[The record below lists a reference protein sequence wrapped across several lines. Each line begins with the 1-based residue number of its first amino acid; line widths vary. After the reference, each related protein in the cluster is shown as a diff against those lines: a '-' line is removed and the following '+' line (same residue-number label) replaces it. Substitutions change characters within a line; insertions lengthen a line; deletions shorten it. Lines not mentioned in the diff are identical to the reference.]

1 MASGGIGNLTVF
13 LGLDAAEFATGLTKA
28 DLRARRFGEMLGGGL
43 VKAAGLA
50 TAGLAALGL
59 TGAGALALISS
70 QVDSIAGFQDLADKI
85 GDTASNVSALQLA
98 ADLSGTAMETVA
110 GASVKLTASL
120 AKTDEEANGTVAA
133 LKAIGIESDNFRKLS
148 PVAQIDEIAR
158 SLAEYEDGA
167 SKTAVAV
174 ALFGKSGAELI
185 PFLKDQAE
193 QQGLNVRLTEDQ
205 IAAADEFSKRIARQ
219 KSELSALG
227 QIIVAE
233 SVPAVGAF
241 TGALTDAIKEA
252 LGLDEKTQTLKN
264 STAIKDLSRNAVEAL
279 GFIVDAGDGVA
290 RVFSGIGKTI
300 GAAAAQAAAVA
311 QGDLKGA
318 MRIGREWVSDM
329 DGLLNSPLFSKRL
342 QDRLNTPGAS
352 GASTPGA
359 APKPLRYTSPSGKA
373 GGGAGDDPLKRQL
386 DNDLKLL
393 ENAYKSEE
401 ELLRDRNKML
411 DLVNG
416 QNLISF
422 GDYYSARRGAAQEA
436 LDEQT
441 RLLDAEIAKLQ
452 AYQATAAKASERET
466 AQGKINDLLQRKA
479 KLQRDAAT
487 EAITLA
493 ADEAKAYDGLK
504 RSMEGVNASILEMIG
519 LSGQAA
525 QIRFD
530 ASNADLRDRL
540 TAQGDQAG
548 LAQLDRLRQ
557 LTVAQADYNQRQQ
570 DSSDIVA
577 RLQIQEERINTARNL
592 GAIGELTALQQITE
606 ARRAAV
612 AQQEAE
618 VLALEAIARASD
630 NPRLVLQAE
639 QARAAWEKLRAESD
653 LVAQKFD
660 TIVSGS
666 FGDAFA
672 DFISGTKSA
681 KEAMQSFADSVVQ
694 QISRMVA
701 NDLSTSLFS
710 GLFGGSGGGGGI
722 GGFFSSL
729 FGGGKAVGGAVSP
742 GKFYE
747 VNEQGPELYSQG
759 GKTYLMAGGRG
770 GRITPNAGGASMAQT
785 VNIHLQGQ
793 VDSRTQGQI
802 AATVYAATNR
812 AIARGT
818 A

>member
-1 MASGGIGNLTVF
+1 MATGGLGNLTVF
-13 LGLDAAEFATGLTKA
+13 LGLDAAEFDSGLNKSE
-28 DLRARRFGEMLGGGL
+28 LRARRFGEALGGGI

-59 TGAGALALISS
+59 TGAGALALISN

-120 AKTDEEANGTVAA
+120 SKTDDEAKGTVAA
-133 LKAIGIESDNFRKLS
+133 LKAIGIESENFRKLS
-148 PVAQIDEIAR
+148 PVAQLDEIAR

-219 KSELSALG
+219 RSELSALG

-252 LGLDEKTQTLKN
+252 LGLDEKTQNLKN
-264 STAIKDLSRNAVEAL
+264 STAIKDFSRNAVEAL

-318 MRIGREWVSDM
+318 MRIGREWMSDM

-342 QDRLNTPGAS
+342 QDRLNAPGTS
-352 GASTPGA
+352 GAATPGA
-359 APKPLRYTSPSGKA
+359 APKPLRYTSPSGKSA
-373 GGGAGDDPLKRQL
+373 GGGDDPLKRQL

-393 ENAYKSEE
+393 ESAYKTEE

-422 GDYYSARRGAAQEA
+422 ADYYGARRAAAQEA

-441 RLLDAEIAKLQ
+441 RVLDAEIAKLQ
-452 AYQATAAKASERET
+452 AYQSTAAKASERES

-525 QIRFD
+525 QMRFD

-540 TAQGDQAG
+540 TAQGDTQG

-577 RLQIQEERINTARNL
+577 RLQIQEERVNTARNL

-701 NDLSTSLFS
+701 NDLATSLFS
-710 GLFGGSGGGGGI
+710 GLFGGSSGGGGI
-722 GGFFSSL
+722 GGFFASL

-759 GKTYLMAGGRG
+759 GKTYLMAGSRG

-793 VDSRTQGQI
+793 VDARTQSQI